1 MVLFRS
7 DIVDLLQ
14 EIVGEQNA
22 FDILESTLADINR
35 QTLSNS
41 LLECGIIPELFPPS
55 SSEEKLWAKYCDILL
70 SHAWTHLGIP
80 SDVLRTRGD
89 SADVFGKTRNYT
101 IVGDAKAF
109 RLSRTAKNQKD
120 FKISA
125 LNDWRKSNTY
135 ACLTS
140 PLFQYPNRTSQI
152 YSQAIQRN
160 VTLLSYTHLRFLV
173 DNFSGQ
179 DLIPLWQI
187 ADNLPTSKDAI
198 AYWQAVDN
206 VVIRVVEQTESA
218 LQKYKAQ
225 TVAKTKA
232 LGAEGIH
239 YWQVKIEKYK
249 SLSQQEA
256 VERLIKAEKIEAK
269 IETIH
274 KAMDIRV

>member
-1 MVLFRS
+1 MSRS

-14 EIVGEQNA
+14 EIVGERNA
-22 FDILESTLADINR
+22 FDILESALANINR
-35 QTLSNS
+35 RTLSNS
-41 LLECGIIPELFPPS
+41 LLDCGIIPELFLPS

-89 SADVFGKTRNYT
+89 SADVFGKTENYT

-125 LNDWRKSNTY
+125 LNDWRKSDTY
-135 ACLTS
+135 ACLTA

-179 DLIPLWQI
+179 DLTPLWRI
-187 ADNLPTSKDAI
+187 ADNLSASKNA
-198 AYWQAVDN
+198 AVYWLAVDDF
-206 VVIRVVEQTESA
+206 VVQLVEQTESI
-218 LQKYKAQ
+218 LQEYKAQ
-225 TVAKTKA
+225 TVAETKL
-232 LGAEGIH
+232 LGEEGVS
-239 YWQVKIEKYK
+239 YWRSKIEEYEQF
-249 SLSQQEA
+249 SRQEA
-256 VERLIKAEKIEAK
+256 IRRLIKAEKIEAK
-269 IETIH
+269 IETIR
-274 KAMDIRV
+274 KAMDIRI